1 MKKLLLGL
9 FLISS
14 ALAFSARVVKFT
26 ETVVKDNLR
35 YAGQETTPYTGVVET
50 YSEQG
55 VLIERL
61 DYKNGQADG
70 SSKLYFPNGKLASEA
85 TFKNNVQVGV
95 QKDYDENGKL
105 VGELSFKN
113 GKRDGVAKRYYPNG
127 KVHIEAVYKNN
138 LLDGPAKT
146 YDENGKIIQQATFK
160 NGKEIKNN

>member
-35 YAGQETTPYTGVVET
+35 YAGQETTPYTGVV
-50 YSEQG
+50 
-55 VLIERL
+55 

-160 NGKEIKNN
+160 DEKEIKNN